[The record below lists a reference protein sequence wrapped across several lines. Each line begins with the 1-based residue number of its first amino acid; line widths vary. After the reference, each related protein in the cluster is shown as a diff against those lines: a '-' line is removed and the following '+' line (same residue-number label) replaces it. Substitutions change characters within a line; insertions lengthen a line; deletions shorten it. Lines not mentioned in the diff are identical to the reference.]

1 MALAKLGFKGTGG
14 RAARFAFRRLLRW
27 DREFQKY
34 FDHAAWRREQ
44 LSLAA
49 LARLGLARAYSI
61 SGDTARAKAAYN
73 FESAPALFSLFA
85 ENLVAGPRCST
96 RDGHWGLPPGPRPLW
111 NPSPI
116 YTSLSID
123 GRLTDGE
130 DEQDEQS
137 EMTIFC
143 APGLRADKYC
153 PALLSICR
161 AVRPFCRE
169 PPLGGRFLSTQ
180 RKKRSP
186 PIWRANGV

>member
-1 MALAKLGFKGTGG
+1 VRDYSLRGESGST
-14 RAARFAFRRLLRW
+14 RLHPEF

-34 FDHAAWRREQ
+34 FDHAGAVNNYP
-44 LSLAA
+44 L
-49 LARLGLARAYSI
+49 AYSI

>member
-1 MALAKLGFKGTGG
+1 VRDYSLRGESGST
-14 RAARFAFRRLLRW
+14 RLHPEF

-34 FDHAAWRREQ
+34 FDHAGAVNNYP
-44 LSLAA
+44 L
-49 LARLGLARAYSI
+49 AYSI

-137 EMTIFC
+137 EQDDDRHQRCSRRRVQITLSDEREHSL
-143 APGLRADKYC
+143 GRARAIRDRR
-153 PALLSICR
+153 PALPQANQR
-161 AVRPFCRE
+161 A
-169 PPLGGRFLSTQ
+169 
-180 RKKRSP
+180 K
-186 PIWRANGV
+186 